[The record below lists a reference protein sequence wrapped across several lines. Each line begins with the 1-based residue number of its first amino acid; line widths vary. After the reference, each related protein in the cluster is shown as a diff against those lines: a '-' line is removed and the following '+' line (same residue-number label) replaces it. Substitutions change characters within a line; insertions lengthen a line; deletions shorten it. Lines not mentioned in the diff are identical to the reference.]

1 MFISFRVKFDK
12 GSAIKWILNNMR
24 FFCCQVYKTDS
35 IHTQFY
41 RVLVTSVKMKIFGV
55 SFLSIFAGLIAGKS
69 AI

>member
-1 MFISFRVKFDK
+1 
-12 GSAIKWILNNMR
+12 MR